1 MDTDTIFKYLEAFK
15 NFPTYQFERRI
26 DAFLLPYLSKAINQR
41 FNINDPDL
49 IFVYPEF
56 PLMRLNIE
64 EEKYRKQSD
73 YADYL
78 LWSKKLNTVY
88 LVELKT
94 DINSIHDKQFKT
106 YLFNCE
112 QGWEK
117 LIDYY
122 FLKATGKSWKKFVS
136 GLIYLEEKAPE
147 LISDSVKMDFSMF
160 LSKGR
165 GVTEYLKELR
175 SLIKFIDKPKIRF
188 LYIAPKSTLEK
199 LNEYSKKNKNS
210 EQFYIGLIT
219 LEEFSRFTEKPL
231 NTLLESIDN

>member
-1 MDTDTIFKYLEAFK
+1 MNTELIFNYLEAFK

-26 DAFLLPYLSKAINQR
+26 DAFLLPYLTKAINQR
-41 FNINDPDL
+41 FNLNDPDL
-49 IFVYPEF
+49 ILVYPEF
-56 PLMRLNIE
+56 PLMRLNNT
-64 EEKYRKQSD
+64 EEKNLRLSD
-73 YADYL
+73 SADYL

-94 DINSIHDKQFKT
+94 DKNSIHEPQFKT

-122 FLKATGKSWKKFVS
+122 FIKAIGKSWKKFVS

-147 LISDSVKMDFSMF
+147 LISDSVKMDFSNF
-160 LSKGR
+160 KNKSR

-175 SLIKFIDKPKIRF
+175 SLIQFINKPKIQF
-188 LYIAPKSTLEK
+188 LYIAPKDARKK
-199 LNEYSKKNKNS
+199 LNDYNKKNKES
-210 EQFYIGLIT
+210 ENFYIGLIT
-219 LEEFSRFTEKPL
+219 LEEFSKFTEEPL